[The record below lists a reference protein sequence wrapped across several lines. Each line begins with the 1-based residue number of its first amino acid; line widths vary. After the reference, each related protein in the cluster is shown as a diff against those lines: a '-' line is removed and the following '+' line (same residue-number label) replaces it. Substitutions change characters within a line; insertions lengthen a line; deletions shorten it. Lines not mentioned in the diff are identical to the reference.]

1 MPVSSVYSPW
11 AYISGKSLVAMV
23 ITTDKHT
30 YVNQS
35 QLHCKQLEFYIW
47 FIEIIALKQGWLS
60 TPATVLVV
68 LIYASALAVTKRVE
82 QGLNI

>member
-35 QLHCKQLEFYIW
+35 QLRCKQLEFYIW
-47 FIEIIALKQGWLS
+47 FIEIIALKLGLS
-60 TPATVLVV
+60 NSIDSA
-68 LIYASALAVTKRVE
+68 IYRDSKSLSLS
-82 QGLNI
+82 Q